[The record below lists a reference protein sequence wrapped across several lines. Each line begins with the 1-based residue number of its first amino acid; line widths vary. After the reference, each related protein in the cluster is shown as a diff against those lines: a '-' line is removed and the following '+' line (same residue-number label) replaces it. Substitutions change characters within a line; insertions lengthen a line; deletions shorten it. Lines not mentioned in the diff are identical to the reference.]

1 MADSG
6 ATTGGRFGAG
16 TDRATTAVVGKTLE
30 AALVVLFV
38 GLLTTT
44 LHAGIAPAYE
54 RAAGEEVAD
63 RVLVA
68 ASEEIE
74 RAAPPERHG
83 TERYGLE
90 LERRVDLPP
99 RIASGNYRV
108 IAEETSLRLEHPET
122 GIEATMEL
130 AVPASVTE
138 VTGSWRSGAETV
150 LVIEADE
157 SGGTADE
164 SRGTA
169 DESEEI
175 AGVTIRLESR

>member
-1 MADSG
+1 MADPASRRR
-6 ATTGGRFGAG
+6 AHSFLVG

-30 AALVVLFV
+30 AALVVLFI

-54 RAAGEEVAD
+54 RAAGEEIAD

-99 RIASGNYRV
+99 RIASGQYRV
-108 IAEETSLRLEHPET
+108 IAEGTTLRLEHPET
-122 GIEATMEL
+122 EIEARTEL
-130 AVPASVTE
+130 AIPASVTD
-138 VTGSWRSGAETV
+138 VTGTWRSGAETV
-150 LVIEADE
+150 LVIEAGQSDGPAE
-157 SGGTADE
+157 EDGGTIDA
-164 SRGTA
+164 
-169 DESEEI
+169 
-175 AGVTIRLESR
+175 TIRLENR